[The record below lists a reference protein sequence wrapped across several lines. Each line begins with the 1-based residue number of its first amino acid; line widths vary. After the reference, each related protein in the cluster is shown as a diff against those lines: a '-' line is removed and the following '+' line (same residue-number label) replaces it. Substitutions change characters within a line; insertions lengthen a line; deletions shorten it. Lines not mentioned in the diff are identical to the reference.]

1 VADTTNKDAF
11 DLWWE
16 WADKPVDSP
25 LTIDVAIHDAVMALP
40 PDERRDRAKV
50 NAAVRE
56 GLRRG
61 PLRPAG
67 SEDQYGVP
75 KATEGCHADKP
86 AKRKGRPRTESQ
98 PALWLCALK
107 NGSFEPDKWLIK
119 LRSARRPCGCGGW
132 RWCRV

>member
-75 KATEGCHADKP
+75 KATE
-86 AKRKGRPRTESQ
+86 
-98 PALWLCALK
+98 
-107 NGSFEPDKWLIK
+107 
-119 LRSARRPCGCGGW
+119 
-132 RWCRV
+132 